1 MRVLVATGGSPDA
14 KAAVKWLLRFPLPR
28 ATEVLVLA
36 VAPVPHS
43 PLDPEAM
50 REMREASRARA
61 RRVCERAP
69 APAARGGRIRRPH
82 AEHCR
87 IREPFTL
94 PAM

>member
-61 RRVCERAP
+61 RRAQSDACSWRRTAG
-69 APAARGGRIRRPH
+69 ARTPSTAGSASPSRFPR
-82 AEHCR
+82 
-87 IREPFTL
+87 
-94 PAM
+94 